1 MTGYAAFGPVER
13 GRVSPQQGRGAVSA
27 PVLDDDDRVIE
38 LPAGI
43 PSPGASRI
51 HGVLTAAREQWAL
64 TTFSLFDAN
73 SWR

>member
-13 GRVSPQQGRGAVSA
+13 GRVSPQQGPAAVSA
-27 PVLDDDDRVIE
+27 LALDDDDRVIE
-38 LPAGI
+38 LPAET

-51 HGVLTAAREQWAL
+51 HVVLTAAREQWAL
-64 TTFSLFDAN
+64 TTFYLFDAN